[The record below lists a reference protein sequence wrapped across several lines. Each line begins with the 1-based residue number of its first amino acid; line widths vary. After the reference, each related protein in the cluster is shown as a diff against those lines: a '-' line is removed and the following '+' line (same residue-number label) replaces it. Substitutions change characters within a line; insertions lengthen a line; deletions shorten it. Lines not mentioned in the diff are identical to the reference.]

1 MEIDKCMKCGKVVSG
16 YTEAHVWQLMKQ
28 HGFKHEREE
37 LKAQALIDELKE
49 DERGLK

>member
-1 MEIDKCMKCGKVVSG
+1 MEVDRCSKCSKKIEG

-28 HGFKHEREE
+28 HSFKHEREE